1 MMTES
6 SFSIAT
12 SESVFVILEQEAQ
25 KSRLNSLRKRFA
37 EDLPGL
43 SSHVEKVVLDWI
55 SVTSDMDSSHDQLL
69 RVYNQILSIAY
80 LANEIIPQDRNPS
93 IKQYI
98 NILRWYQK
106 YVNDTNLFYKRQIHS
121 SNHILRKNNKIQLSL
136 SEIELLEN
144 ELEIIDQQI
153 HVCKGTKLE
162 KLPINSVISHIMY
175 DIKEKINITKFTKG
189 KVCITNGFLIFI
201 ILYFIIT
208 IITALYL
215 AITVIK

>member
-1 MMTES
+1 MS
-6 SFSIAT
+6 LCT
-12 SESVFVILEQEAQ
+12 SESPFVVLEREVR
-25 KSRLNSLRKRFA
+25 KNRLDTLRRRFA

-55 SVTSDMDSSHDQLL
+55 SVTSNMDSSHDQLL
-69 RVYNQILSIAY
+69 RVYDQILSIAY
-80 LANEIIPQDRNPS
+80 LANEIIPEDGNPS

-162 KLPINSVISHIMY
+162 TLPINSVISHIMY
-175 DIKEKINITKFTKG
+175 DIKEKINITKFIKG
-189 KVCITNGFLIFI
+189 KVCITDSFLIFI

-208 IITALYL
+208 IIAALCL
-215 AITVIK
+215 SIIFIK

>member
-1 MMTES
+1 MS
-6 SFSIAT
+6 LCT
-12 SESVFVILEQEAQ
+12 SESPFVVLEREVR
-25 KSRLNSLRKRFA
+25 KNCLDTLRRRFA

-43 SSHVEKVVLDWI
+43 SSHVEKVILDWI
-55 SVTSDMDSSHDQLL
+55 SVTSNMDSSHDQLL
-69 RVYNQILSIAY
+69 RVYDQILSIAY
-80 LANEIIPQDRNPS
+80 LANEIIPEDGNPS

-98 NILRWYQK
+98 NILKWYQK

-153 HVCKGTKLE
+153 LVCKGTKLE
-162 KLPINSVISHIMY
+162 TLPINSVISHIMY
-175 DIKEKINITKFTKG
+175 EIKEKINITKFVKG
-189 KVCITNGFLIFI
+189 KVCISYSFLILI

-208 IITALYL
+208 IIAALYL
-215 AITVIK
+215 TINVIK

>member
-1 MMTES
+1 MSLCTGES
-6 SFSIAT
+6 P
-12 SESVFVILEQEAQ
+12 FVVLEREVG
-25 KSRLNSLRKRFA
+25 KDRLDTLRRRFA

-43 SSHVEKVVLDWI
+43 SAHIEKVILDWI
-55 SVTSDMDSSHDQLL
+55 SVTSNMDSSHDQLL
-69 RVYNQILSIAY
+69 RVYDQILSIAY
-80 LANEIIPQDRNPS
+80 LANEIISEDGNPS

-121 SNHILRKNNKIQLSL
+121 SNHILRKNNKTQLSL

-153 HVCKGTKLE
+153 IACKGTKLE
-162 KLPINSVISHIMY
+162 TLPINSVISHIMY
-175 DIKEKINITKFTKG
+175 EMKEKINITKFVKG
-189 KVCITNGFLIFI
+189 KVCISDSFLIFI

-208 IITALYL
+208 IIVALYL
-215 AITVIK
+215 TITVIK